1 MNHLEQSLHQ
11 TSDLWYIVTR
21 LQESNPTSK
30 SCVQVYGQQSKS
42 SNEDHCIDVGHRWWT
57 KPEADFQKIFAFFM
71 NIFTSYGREEAF

>member
-11 TSDLWYIVTR
+11 TSDLWYIVTH

-42 SNEDHCIDVGHRWWT
+42 CNEPKITALMLVIAS
-57 KPEADFQKIFAFFM
+57 KPDADFQKIFAFLM